1 MRDYKHIKEIALN
14 WALQTKPLQN
24 FFLCSVLKEMYG
36 KKGLIKSMSL
46 KNQIL
51 RVQATSNITY
61 TELKHKDTI
70 NSLKSLVKQFK
81 KLKNLDEEWDVKK
94 ISIFYKPS
102 VSFLPSKKLKTEA
115 KSFFFEPALGDFEN
129 VLSDAK
135 LRLEFEKIRKII
147 IKNRSCS

>member
-70 NSLKSLVKQFK
+70 NSLKSFVKQFK
-81 KLKNLDEEWDVKK
+81 NLNNLDEEWDLKK
-94 ISIFYKPS
+94 VSVFYKPS
-102 VSFLPSKKLKTEA
+102 LFSNKPKLAVKRV
-115 KSFFFEPALGDFEN
+115 FFEPAEGDFEN
-129 VLSDAK
+129 ILSDEK
-135 LRLEFEKIRKII
+135 LSREFEKIREII
-147 IKNRSCS
+147 LKNRG